1 MNISKS
7 DVDTGVEK
15 AEELVDESAN
25 ALKRGASATAA
36 EAKKTIRA
44 AGEKIDKTIDT
55 KKRTARAATAAQHRS
70 TNLISDF
77 IDLGARGVTES
88 LQHRR
93 AQVQQLSGKSMQK
106 TADYVQQRPLQAML
120 IAASIGAVAVLLLSG
135 NRRR

>member
-44 AGEKIDKTIDT
+44 AGEKIDKTIEA

-77 IDLGARGVTES
+77 FDLGARGVTES

-93 AQVQQLSGKSMQK
+93 AQVQQLSGESMQK

-120 IAASIGAVAVLLLSG
+120 IAASIGAVAVLLFSG